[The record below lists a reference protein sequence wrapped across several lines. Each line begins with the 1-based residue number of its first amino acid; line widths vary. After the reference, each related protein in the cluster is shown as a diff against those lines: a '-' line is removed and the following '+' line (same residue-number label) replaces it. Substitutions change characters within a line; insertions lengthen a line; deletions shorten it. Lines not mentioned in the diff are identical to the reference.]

1 MMCVCICAHW
11 CPTLCNPMDCNTPGS
26 SVDGIIQ
33 ARILKWIAI
42 SFSRG
47 SSPPSDQTRLSCVSG
62 IQGGFFFFFFTRWV
76 TREAPIS
83 NDILLYCF
91 PGSTSGK
98 EPACQ
103 CRKHKRCGFSLWVGK
118 IPWRWK
124 WQATLVFLPRKS
136 HEQGSLASYSSWGYK
151 ELNTI

>member
-1 MMCVCICAHW
+1 MMCVCICAQW
-11 CPTLCNPMDCNTPGS
+11 YPTLCNPMDCNTSDS
-26 SVDGIIQ
+26 SVNGIIQ
-33 ARILKWIAI
+33 ARRLKWIAI

-62 IQGGFFFFFFTRWV
+62 IQGGFVCLFVFYQLV
-76 TREAPIS
+76 PREAPIS

-103 CRKHKRCGFSLWVGK
+103 CRKHKRCGFNPWVGK
-118 IPWRWK
+118 ISWRRV
-124 WQATLVFLPRKS
+124 WQPTSVFFPGESHGQEKLV
-136 HEQGSLASYSSWGYK
+136 GYSP
-151 ELNTI
+151 